1 MILTTHKEKLTELA
15 VLSGG
20 SSKLFFWLKK
30 IQFLWAA
37 RSCMVF
43 IYRDSLFCI
52 FSKFS
57 SASMML

>member
-30 IQFLWAA
+30 NT
-37 RSCMVF
+37 V
-43 IYRDSLFCI
+43 SLG
-52 FSKFS
+52 SKIMHGFH
-57 SASMML
+57 LP